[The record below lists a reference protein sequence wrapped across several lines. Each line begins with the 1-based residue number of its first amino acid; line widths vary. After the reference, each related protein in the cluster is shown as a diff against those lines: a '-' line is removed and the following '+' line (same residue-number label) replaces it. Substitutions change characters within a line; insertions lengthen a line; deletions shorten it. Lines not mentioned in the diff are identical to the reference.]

1 MITILSFFYV
11 VLIQEMNK
19 NMTMSIV
26 PMMLMISLFI
36 SSPTKAE
43 VPQDLFILAGQ
54 SNMAGRGGVVGRSW
68 DGFVPHMCQP
78 SPNILSLSAQDY
90 WVPAHEPLHS
100 DIDFKKTCGVGPGMA
115 FANSVRSLGGS
126 KIGVVGLVPCAVGG
140 TKISEW
146 ARGSVLYNQMVT
158 RAKVGLREGGI
169 IRAVLWYQGES
180 DTVNVED
187 ARAYKGRM
195 EKLIADLRSD
205 LDDPSLLIIQVCIH
219 SLIFFFGYKKEK
231 LGLVRNIGPV
241 YNILSNDGRK
251 NQIRRRKPI

>member
-1 MITILSFFYV
+1 
-11 VLIQEMNK
+11 MNK

-195 EKLIADLRSD
+195 EKFIADLRSD

-219 SLIFFFGYKKEK
+219 SLIFFFWGYKKEK

-241 YNILSNDGRK
+241 YNILSNPFK
-251 NQIRRRKPI
+251 